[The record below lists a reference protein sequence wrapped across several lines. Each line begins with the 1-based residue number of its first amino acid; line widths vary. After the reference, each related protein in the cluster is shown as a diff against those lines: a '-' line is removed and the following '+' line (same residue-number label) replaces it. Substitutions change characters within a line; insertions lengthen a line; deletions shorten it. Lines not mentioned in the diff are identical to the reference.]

1 VRRNSGESNAP
12 HIRFFEREACLQQVI
27 SIHEELV
34 HTQSSEFSRIF
45 ETYHGLIFRTAYRI
59 TGNAADAEDVLQ
71 TIFLRL
77 LRQPPSVQSIGK
89 EESYL
94 RRAAINASLDLLRI
108 RQGNRAVPLN
118 EETAEAIRPVGGEPP
133 EYELKDCLRR
143 SFASLSP
150 RSAEIFALRHFEDFS
165 NQQIAEALNIS
176 QVLVAVTLHRTR
188 RQLQKQIRSYMGATK

>member
-1 VRRNSGESNAP
+1 VMNG
-12 HIRFFEREACLQQVI
+12 
-27 SIHEELV
+27 ELV
-34 HTQSSEFSRIF
+34 VTQSSEFSRVF

-77 LRQPPSVQSIGK
+77 LRQAPSTQPMGK

-94 RRAAINASLDLLRI
+94 RRAAVNASLDLIRT
-108 RQGNRAVPLN
+108 RQGSRAIPLN
-118 EETAEAIRPVGGEPP
+118 ELTVKGMRAPGGESPGG
-133 EYELKDCLRR
+133 ELADCLRR
-143 SFASLSP
+143 AFASLTP

-188 RQLQKQIRSYMGATK
+188 RQLQKEIRSYMGGAK